1 METQWEVSVSK
12 RMKTV
17 WKSFLRDPCRTRE
30 LTDEERLALPHYEHL
45 QRYFPALDAFRPPE
59 SASAPIPLTAVE
71 LPSRYYLQGLH
82 SDSPCTSTTRSFH
95 ALRTDTSKAD
105 QDEHVPCRAFM
116 KVVHL
121 VHPIDRIREKYTAP
135 PHPLLPAS
143 PAWTKTIAKIHHRN
157 NQAYVDTIANYVLS
171 RYRERDLLPHLVL
184 YYGAYTGMSK
194 SYRYNLTGEY
204 DSYRQYRW
212 FWDGLKAHRSR
223 LTLTTHSVNQREQT
237 WFQRLYHDMTQ
248 PPVEEELLSLSPS
261 SSTGSLGS
269 TDTMDSKVECDTLLG
284 DELVLDSVGPDVSLL
299 DSVGPDVSLLEVD
312 TLDIAYQE
320 DQEDQESND
329 SKEEIDSQEDEDEVD
344 VFLEVP
350 NVPVMMILQEAQ
362 EGSMDEL
369 LEKEDLDGHE
379 YGSAEWEKRWVAWI
393 FQVVATLTFLQ
404 NAISFTH
411 NDLHTNNILWR
422 STDQPY
428 LYYRV
433 KKDTTW
439 RVPTY
444 GKIFSLIDF
453 GRSIFR
459 LGKHQW
465 ISDDHWPNEDA
476 AGQYN
481 YGPFYDKSKPKV
493 EPNPSFDLCR
503 LSVSL
508 LSGLY
513 DEPPPKRKGKK
524 VHLLSE
530 EGSWK
535 VYETESTLYNLL
547 WTWTLDDKGRTVY
560 ETEEGEERYE
570 GFDLYL
576 QIAHHVHGA
585 VPAEQLQ
592 HPIFQGFVWKKPVP
606 VEEKVYG
613 LDA

>member
-1 METQWEVSVSK
+1 
-12 RMKTV
+12 MKTV
-17 WKSFLRDPCRTRE
+17 WKSFLRDPCRARE
-30 LTDEERLALPHYEHL
+30 LTDEERQALPHYEHL

-59 SASAPIPLTAVE
+59 SSPTPVPLTAVE
-71 LPSRYYLQGLH
+71 LPSRYYLQGLR
-82 SDSPCTSTTRSFH
+82 SDMPCSSTTRSFH
-95 ALRTDTSKAD
+95 ALRTDASTSDKEGCACN
-105 QDEHVPCRAFM
+105 VFM

-135 PHPLLPAS
+135 VHPLLPAS
-143 PAWTKTIAKIHHRN
+143 SAWTKTVNKIHHRN
-157 NQAYVDTIANYVLS
+157 NQAYVDTVANYVLS

-184 YYGAYTGMSK
+184 YYGAYTGISK

-212 FWDGLKAHRSR
+212 FWDGLKTHQSR
-223 LTLTTHSVNQREQT
+223 LTLTTHDEDQREQT
-237 WFQRLYHDMTQ
+237 WFQRLYHDIIQ
-248 PPVEEELLSLSPS
+248 PPVEEELLSMS
-261 SSTGSLGS
+261 SSTGSRDSTRS
-269 TDTMDSKVECDTLLG
+269 TDSRGSIDIMEDSNALHAEELLG
-284 DELVLDSVGPDVSLL
+284 SLL
-299 DSVGPDVSLLEVD
+299 DPLPVGSLLEVD
-312 TLDIAYQE
+312 TLDIAYQDDE
-320 DQEDQESND
+320 SDESDESDDSYDSKDQES
-329 SKEEIDSQEDEDEVD
+329 QPEDDVD
-344 VFLEVP
+344 VCLEVP
-350 NVPVMMILQEAQ
+350 DLPVMMILQEAQ

-369 LEKEDLDGHE
+369 LEKDELDGHE
-379 YGSAEWEKRWVAWI
+379 HGSAEWEKRWVAWI

-404 NAISFTH
+404 NAVSFTH

-422 STDQPY
+422 STDQPF

-433 KKDTTW
+433 KKDKIW

-459 LGKHQW
+459 VGKHQW

-481 YGPFYDKSKPKV
+481 YGPFYDKTKPKV
-493 EPNPSFDLCR
+493 EPNSSFDLCR

-524 VHLLSE
+524 VRLLSE
-530 EGSWK
+530 EGAWK
-535 VYETESTLYNLL
+535 VYETESPLYNLL
-547 WTWTLDDKGRTVY
+547 WTWTLDDAGRTVY
-560 ETEEGEERYE
+560 ETEEGDERYE

-585 VPAEQLQ
+585 VPTEQLQ
-592 HPIFQGFVWKKPVP
+592 SPIFQGFVWKQPVP
-606 VEEKVYG
+606 AGTRVYG